1 MTNRY
6 NTASVFIYNLQGEKE
21 RVQTFRYK
29 DLHYFFANIKFI
41 RDDYTQLLLNSK
53 FYDKVE
59 IYVTFYDSFNNK
71 YKQCMTLYKM
81 ICGAVNYY
89 IKDLEC

>member
-1 MTNRY
+1 MTTRY
-6 NTASVFIYNLQGEKE
+6 NTATVFIYNLQGEKE
-21 RVQTFRYK
+21 RAAAFRSK

-59 IYVTFYDSFNNK
+59 IYATFYDSFNNK

-81 ICGAVNYY
+81 ICGVVNYY